1 MAGWA
6 YELDIA
12 RKVKGQVLVGRR
24 RTEREAAAAV
34 GSRTNFCWVLG
45 EEVGE
50 TEYHHYSA
58 TAVVFVVET
67 LAPNSRHQ
75 TRHLRY
81 RV

>member
-1 MAGWA
+1 MAGQA

-12 RKVKGQVLVGRR
+12 RKVKGQVLVWGH

-34 GSRTNFCWVLG
+34 GSRTSSCWELG

-50 TEYHHYSA
+50 TVYRPYSA

-75 TRHLRY
+75 THHPKY

>member
-1 MAGWA
+1 MAGQA

-12 RKVKGQVLVGRR
+12 RKVKGQVLVWGRR
-24 RTEREAAAAV
+24 TKREAAAAV

-50 TEYHHYSA
+50 TVYHHYSA
-58 TAVVFVVET
+58 TAVVFVAET
-67 LAPNSRHQ
+67 LVPNSMHQ
-75 TRHLRY
+75 TRHPKY